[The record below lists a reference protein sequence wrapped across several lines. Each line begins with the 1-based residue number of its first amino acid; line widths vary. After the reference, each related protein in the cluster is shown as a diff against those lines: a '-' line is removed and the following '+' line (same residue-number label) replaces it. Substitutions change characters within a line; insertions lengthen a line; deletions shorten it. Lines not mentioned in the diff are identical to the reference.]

1 MLAYSFGE
9 EEVDRYIM
17 IFKKDSPPSED
28 ELNALRNGQEWND
41 DIAKRLLEQV
51 CIILFVELKMLYNV
65 MLCIFIDII
74 KQDLDFLKI
83 SYIYFIICI

>member
-41 DIAKRLLEQV
+41 DIAKRLTEQV
-51 CIILFVELKMLYNV
+51 CIILLSYKHSTL
-65 MLCIFIDII
+65 IDL
-74 KQDLDFLKI
+74 QQ
-83 SYIYFIICI
+83 

>member
-41 DIAKRLLEQV
+41 DIAKRLSEQV
-51 CIILFVELKMLYNV
+51 CFILLSYKRST
-65 MLCIFIDII
+65 IDL
-74 KQDLDFLKI
+74 Q
-83 SYIYFIICI
+83 

>member
-17 IFKKDSPPSED
+17 IFKKDSPPTED

-41 DIAKRLLEQV
+41 DIAKRLTEQV
-51 CIILFVELKMLYNV
+51 CIILL
-65 MLCIFIDII
+65 
-74 KQDLDFLKI
+74 
-83 SYIYFIICI
+83 SYKLNSKNILPTITH

>member
-41 DIAKRLLEQV
+41 DIAKRLTEQV
-51 CIILFVELKMLYNV
+51 CIILLRYKPNF
-65 MLCIFIDII
+65 
-74 KQDLDFLKI
+74 KI
-83 SYIYFIICI
+83 NFQQ

>member
-41 DIAKRLLEQV
+41 DIAKRLSEQV
-51 CIILFVELKMLYNV
+51 CIIKL
-65 MLCIFIDII
+65 
-74 KQDLDFLKI
+74 
-83 SYIYFIICI
+83 SYRRSTINLP

>member
-41 DIAKRLLEQV
+41 DIAKRLTEQV
-51 CIILFVELKMLYNV
+51 CIILL
-65 MLCIFIDII
+65 
-74 KQDLDFLKI
+74 
-83 SYIYFIICI
+83 SYKHSTINLQQ

>member
-41 DIAKRLLEQV
+41 DVAKRLSEQV
-51 CIILFVELKMLYNV
+51 CVILLNYKHST
-65 MLCIFIDII
+65 IDLPF
-74 KQDLDFLKI
+74 KDLAVISFLETLP
-83 SYIYFIICI
+83 

>member
-41 DIAKRLLEQV
+41 GIAKRLTEQV
-51 CIILFVELKMLYNV
+51 CIILL
-65 MLCIFIDII
+65 
-74 KQDLDFLKI
+74 
-83 SYIYFIICI
+83 SYKHSTIGLQQ

>member
-41 DIAKRLLEQV
+41 DIAKRLSEQV
-51 CIILFVELKMLYNV
+51 CVILLSYNRST
-65 MLCIFIDII
+65 ID
-74 KQDLDFLKI
+74 LH
-83 SYIYFIICI
+83 

>member
-41 DIAKRLLEQV
+41 DIAKRLTEQV
-51 CIILFVELKMLYNV
+51 CIILLSYELNSK
-65 MLCIFIDII
+65 IDL
-74 KQDLDFLKI
+74 QQ
-83 SYIYFIICI
+83 

>member
-17 IFKKDSPPSED
+17 IFKKDFPPSED

-41 DIAKRLLEQV
+41 DIAKRLSEQV
-51 CIILFVELKMLYNV
+51 CIIFV
-65 MLCIFIDII
+65 
-74 KQDLDFLKI
+74 
-83 SYIYFIICI
+83 

>member
-17 IFKKDSPPSED
+17 VFKKESPPSED

-41 DIAKRLLEQV
+41 EIGRRLMAQV
-51 CIILFVELKMLYNV
+51 CT
-65 MLCIFIDII
+65 IF
-74 KQDLDFLKI
+74 
-83 SYIYFIICI
+83 